1 MLHFCMKSLADVGSF
16 AREQCRGLQYL
27 AAVLGTVLLVGIQP
41 GHWRRTVRQ
50 VFARQVFLTG
60 VKSLRFIFA
69 VAILVGILVVVQI
82 QLWVGKVGHTQLLG
96 PLLVVVVARE
106 LGPLF
111 ANFVAIVNGGSTMT
125 TELGIMKFSGE
136 VRALEAQGI
145 DPFVFL
151 VMPRVMAMAVSALC
165 LTVFF
170 IVGAFGSG
178 YAFGALMGI
187 THLDLTSFLASV
199 FKSIRPV
206 DVVNILTKSILPA
219 MVTSAICSTEGLGVV
234 ATLTDVP
241 LATKRS
247 LGRSLL
253 ALFVITAVISLLTY
267 W

>member
-1 MLHFCMKSLADVGSF
+1 
-16 AREQCRGLQYL
+16 
-27 AAVLGTVLLVGIQP
+27 
-41 GHWRRTVRQ
+41 
-50 VFARQVFLTG
+50 
-60 VKSLRFIFA
+60 
-69 VAILVGILVVVQI
+69 
-82 QLWVGKVGHTQLLG
+82 
-96 PLLVVVVARE
+96 
-106 LGPLF
+106 
-111 ANFVAIVNGGSTMT
+111 
-125 TELGIMKFSGE
+125 
-136 VRALEAQGI
+136 
-145 DPFVFL
+145 
-151 VMPRVMAMAVSALC
+151 
-165 LTVFF
+165 
-170 IVGAFGSG
+170 
-178 YAFGALMGI
+178 MGI